1 MEPQNAQNPD
11 FSRRKTSV
19 ERARS
24 FGLKLALLAVPACA
38 VLFAQSLFSGDEPK
52 SRFAVLDVSDYQEI
66 VEGFNEWDEEAV
78 VNLVPNA
85 ASWQWM
91 VEQVPFFDCPDEDLR
106 EIYYFRWWALRKHL
120 KQVGDYYAYTE
131 FIELDTKAWF
141 IPPER
146 TIASALGHHFMET
159 RWLVNQDKDDSYLDY
174 WMVGND
180 GKAQGHFHRYS
191 SWLHDAM
198 WQRYLVTGDLDFIAQ
213 RFERFEADYRLW
225 QEEKQLDSGL
235 YWQADVW
242 DAMEESI
249 SGGRHEKNVR
259 PTINSYM
266 FGNAVALSNMAKLL
280 GKEEAAAVYHEE
292 AEAQRARVLDTLWSE
307 DLNFFESVKESGGFA
322 KVREAIGFIPWYFK
336 LPTPGKGYEVAWEQV
351 LDPEGFSAPFGLT
364 TAEQRHPEF
373 RSHGTGYCEWDGAI
387 WPYATS
393 QTLVAMGNVIRDY
406 EQEVIGKQDFFDAF
420 LDYTRA
426 QRKNGRPYIG
436 EYQDEQTGEWLK
448 GDNPRS
454 KFYHHS
460 TYADLLIANLI
471 GIRPEDSNRVVV
483 DPLLPNGVWDW
494 FCLDGV
500 PYRGRMLTVLWDK
513 SGKRFGKGAGLS
525 LWVDGELVSRR
536 DSLGKLEGA
545 F

>member
-1 MEPQNAQNPD
+1 MDPRNPKNPE
-11 FSRRKTSV
+11 SSAGEAIRR
-19 ERARS
+19 
-24 FGLKLALLAVPACA
+24 FPLKSLLLALPLAA
-38 VLFAQSLFSGDEPK
+38 VFVAPTLFSGDKQK
-52 SRFAVLDVSDYQEI
+52 SRLAVLDEGDYRGI
-66 VEGFNEWDEEAV
+66 VESFNEWDDEAV

-85 ASWQWM
+85 ASWDWM
-91 VEQVPFFDCPDEDLR
+91 ADQVPFFDCPDEDLR

-120 KQVGDYYAYTE
+120 KQVGDYYVYTE

-159 RWLVNQDKDDSYLDY
+159 RWLVDQSKHDSYLDY
-174 WMVGND
+174 WMVGKD
-180 GKAQGHFHRYS
+180 GGPQGHFHRYS
-191 SWLHDAM
+191 SWLYDAL
-198 WQRYLVTGDLDFIAQ
+198 WQRYLVTGDKAFIAD
-213 RFERFEADYRLW
+213 RFDRFEADYKLW
-225 QEEKQLDSGL
+225 QEEKQLESGL

-266 FGNAVALSNMAKLL
+266 FGNAVALSNMAALV
-280 GKEEAAAVYHEE
+280 GKHEKADAYHAE
-292 AEAQRARVLDTLWSE
+292 AEAQRKRVLDTLWSE
-307 DLNFFESVKESGGFA
+307 ELTFFESVKETGGFA
-322 KVREAIGFIPWYFK
+322 NVREAIGFIPWYFN
-336 LPTPGKGYEVAWEQV
+336 LPTEGNGYEEAWKQV
-351 LDPEGFSAPFGLT
+351 LDPEGFSAPYGLT

-393 QTLVAMGNVIRDY
+393 QTLVAMGNVIRNY
-406 EQEVIGKQDFFDAF
+406 EQEVVSKEDFYDAF
-420 LDYTRA
+420 LSYTRA
-426 QRKNGRPYIG
+426 QRKNGLPYIG

-471 GIRPEDSNRVVV
+471 GIRPQDSNRVVI
-483 DPLLPNGVWDW
+483 DPLLPEGVWDW

-500 PYRGRMLTVLWDK
+500 PYRGHMLTVIWDK
-513 SGKRFGKGAGLS
+513 TGQRYGKGAGLT
-525 LWVDGELVSRR
+525 LMVDGAVVSQSRELGR
-536 DSLGKLEGA
+536 LEGTL
-545 F
+545 

>member
-1 MEPQNAQNPD
+1 M
-11 FSRRKTSV
+11 
-19 ERARS
+19 
-24 FGLKLALLAVPACA
+24 
-38 VLFAQSLFSGDEPK
+38 
-52 SRFAVLDVSDYQEI
+52 AVLDEGDYRGI
-66 VEGFNEWDEEAV
+66 VESFNEWDDEAV

-85 ASWQWM
+85 ASWDWM
-91 VEQVPFFDCPDEDLR
+91 ADQVPFLDCPDEDLR

-120 KQVGDYYAYTE
+120 KQVGDYYVYTE

-159 RWLVNQDKDDSYLDY
+159 RWLVDQSKDDSYLDY
-174 WMVGND
+174 WMVGKD
-180 GKAQGHFHRYS
+180 GGPQGHFHRYS
-191 SWLHDAM
+191 SWLYDAL
-198 WQRYLVTGDLDFIAQ
+198 WQRYLVTGDKAFIAD
-213 RFERFEADYRLW
+213 RFDRFEADYKLW
-225 QEEKQLDSGL
+225 QEEKQLESGL

-266 FGNAVALSNMAKLL
+266 FGNAVALSNMAALV
-280 GKEEAAAVYHEE
+280 GKHEKADAYHAE
-292 AEAQRARVLDTLWSE
+292 AEAQRKRVLDTLWSE
-307 DLNFFESVKESGGFA
+307 ELTFFESVKETGGFA
-322 KVREAIGFIPWYFK
+322 NVREAIGFIPWYFN
-336 LPTPGKGYEVAWEQV
+336 LPTKGNGYEEAWKQV
-351 LDPEGFSAPFGLT
+351 LDPEGFSAPYGLT

-393 QTLVAMGNVIRDY
+393 QTLVAMGNVIRNY
-406 EQEVIGKQDFFDAF
+406 EQEVVSKEDFYDAF
-420 LDYTRA
+420 LSYTRA
-426 QRKNGRPYIG
+426 QRKNGLPYIG

-471 GIRPEDSNRVVV
+471 GIRPQDSNRVVI
-483 DPLLPNGVWDW
+483 DPLLPESVWDW

-500 PYRGRMLTVLWDK
+500 PYRGHMLTVIWDK
-513 SGKRFGKGAGLS
+513 TGQHYGKGAGLT
-525 LWVDGELVSRR
+525 LMVDGAVVSQSRELGR
-536 DSLGKLEGA
+536 LEGTL
-545 F
+545 